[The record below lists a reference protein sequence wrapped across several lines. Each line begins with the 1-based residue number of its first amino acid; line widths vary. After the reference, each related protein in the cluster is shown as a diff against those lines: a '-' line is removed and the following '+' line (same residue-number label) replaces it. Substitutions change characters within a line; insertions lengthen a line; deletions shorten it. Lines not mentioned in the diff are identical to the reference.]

1 MADRPVRAAVEALTS
16 LRATAATEFGALRV
30 ATVGRAARA
39 GGAGGAEPARSLVAA
54 IDDAAGRTLHAVDTE
69 VARLRGLLADSPPAG
84 RRSPLRA
91 PSPRVAGGP
100 TPAPVPGLAA
110 EPELTGGVEYAAHP
124 LTLPA
129 AVGVGFARQGS
140 ISDCHLVAALGAVA
154 DRAPWL
160 LPGVDGGDTAV
171 LVDVPGRRYR
181 LRATLPVDGGSGRLA
196 YAHSPDSSTLVPY
209 IEKAFAVYAGGYP
222 VLGEG
227 GLPVE
232 ALYWITGRPSY
243 LLRLHRAGD
252 DAVTALITSRQPA
265 VACSRPFD
273 DDPSDAAL
281 AVRYGL
287 APVGHAYAVCGLD
300 DDQRVLLHNPWGLR
314 HPDPVPLD
322 LFRRLFTRIDWCE
335 TDHDDD

>member
-16 LRATAATEFGALRV
+16 LRAAAVAEFGALRA
-30 ATVGRAARA
+30 ATVGRAARVA
-39 GGAGGAEPARSLVAA
+39 GGSGLPGADGVVAA
-54 IDDAAGRTLHAVDTE
+54 VDDAAGRTLHAVDAE
-69 VARLRGLLADSPPAG
+69 VRRLRELVRDSPLAG
-84 RRSPLRA
+84 RRPPLLA
-91 PSPRVAGGP
+91 PSGPVAGGSSS
-100 TPAPVPGLAA
+100 VPGLTA
-110 EPELTGGVEYAAHP
+110 EPPLTAGVEYAARP

-129 AVGVGFARQGS
+129 DVDVGFARQGG

-154 DRAPWL
+154 GRAPGL
-160 LPGVDGGDTAV
+160 LPVATAGDGAV

-196 YAHSPDSSTLVPY
+196 YAHGPDDATLVPY
-209 IEKAFAVYAGGYP
+209 VEKAFAVYAGGYP

-232 ALYWITGRPSY
+232 ALYWLTGRPCW
-243 LLRLHRAGD
+243 LLRLPRAPD
-252 DAVTALITSRQPA
+252 EAVLALVASPQPA

-273 DDPSDAAL
+273 DDPADAAL

-287 APVGHAYAVCGLD
+287 APVGHAYTVCGSD
-300 DDQRVLLHNPWGLR
+300 DDGRVLLHNPWGLR
-314 HPDPVPLD
+314 HPDPLPLD

-335 TDHDDD
+335 TDDDD